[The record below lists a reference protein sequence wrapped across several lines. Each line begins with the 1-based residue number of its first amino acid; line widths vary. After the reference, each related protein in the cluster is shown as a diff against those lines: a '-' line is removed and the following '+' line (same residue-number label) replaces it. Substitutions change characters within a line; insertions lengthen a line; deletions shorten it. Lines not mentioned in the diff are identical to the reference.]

1 MGQTK
6 NSNNTSKRQK
16 EFTTG
21 SWASRHQAYSYITL
35 IKKKHIFRWHLCLQF
50 VNQPDFTGSNLHW
63 QTCLWYNTM
72 DYFLL
77 EYSCETL
84 TPLGRRFGFLKWI
97 TAYILKPPWSI
108 QLLQGE
114 ILPRLIA
121 QTWSLILCNVSEIAR
136 VALWR
141 QHGMATPLF
150 KLNMSIISAMSSA
163 AGYVL

>member
-1 MGQTK
+1 M
-6 NSNNTSKRQK
+6 QK
-16 EFTTG
+16 EFTNKLLNKL
-21 SWASRHQAYSYITL
+21 SPNIQLQHSNKEEARFQVWPQIDSCVYSSSINL
-35 IKKKHIFRWHLCLQF
+35 ILLA
-50 VNQPDFTGSNLHW
+50 T
-63 QTCLWYNTM
+63 TCLWYNTLH
-72 DYFLL
+72 YFLL
-77 EYSCETL
+77 EFSCETF
-84 TPLGRRFGFLKWI
+84 TPLGQRFGFLKWI

-121 QTWSLILCNVSEIAR
+121 QTRSLILCNVSEIAR